1 MYDDVMER
9 TQIYLTE
16 VEVDLLKRE
25 SERTGASKAEL
36 IRRAIQAQ
44 YGGSEPPDR
53 REALLR
59 TAGSWKGRNFTG
71 ATYTRALRGDVEK
84 RLSELGLT

>member
-1 MYDDVMER
+1 MMFMER
-9 TQIYLTE
+9 TQIYLTQVE
-16 VEVDLLKRE
+16 VELLKRE

-36 IRRAIQAQ
+36 IRRAIQAH
-44 YGGSEPPDR
+44 YGPSGPEDR
-53 REALLR
+53 GAALRR

-71 ATYTRALRGDVEK
+71 ATYARALRGNLDQ

>member
-1 MYDDVMER
+1 MER

-36 IRRAIQAQ
+36 IRRAIQAH
-44 YGGSEPPDR
+44 YGRSGPQDR
-53 REALLR
+53 GAALRR
-59 TAGSWKGRNFTG
+59 TAGSWKGRNFSG
-71 ATYTRALRGDVEK
+71 ATYTRALRGDLEK